1 MTDCPL
7 LESDAMVGRE
17 AKQHG
22 SHSVLSSE
30 PQNMMEH
37 TKRIVQ
43 RKDRMEEDDDAASVE
58 HSADVEAQKR

>member
-7 LESDAMVGRE
+7 LESDAMVGRK

-30 PQNMMEH
+30 AQNMMEQ

-43 RKDRMEEDDDAASVE
+43 RKG
-58 HSADVEAQKR
+58 